1 MLNKFIQYEY
11 SKLTNQFISL
21 KDVKKYYLPLIEFI
35 ENSKGKKILL
45 SGSQGIG
52 KTTFIQLL
60 KKTFKTKFKKNIIT
74 ISLDDFYLDKD
85 QRIYLSNNVHPLLKT
100 RGVPGTHDVY
110 SLNRVID
117 DLNKEKFPINLPIFD
132 KLKDRRV
139 KKIKKII
146 SKSDYII
153 LEGWCLGCP
162 PITKEYLFKN
172 INNLEKLYDKKN
184 IWRNYYNNQLKFN
197 YKKLFNKFDSTI
209 FFKSSSFK
217 NVNKWRIKQENFL
230 KKRSL
235 NKSLGMSDHQ
245 IEIFIQ
251 HYEKITK
258 WMINNMHKKSNLIIE
273 VNRDQ
278 KITKINYIDK

>member
-1 MLNKFIQYEY
+1 MLNKSIQYEY
-11 SKLTNQFISL
+11 YKLTNQFITL
-21 KDVKKYYLPLIEFI
+21 KDVKKFYLPLIEFV
-35 ENSKGKKILL
+35 NNNKGKKILL

-60 KKTFKTKFKKNIIT
+60 KSTFKTQFKKNIIT

-85 QRIYLSNNVHPLLKT
+85 QRIYLSNNVHPLLET
-100 RGVPGTHDVY
+100 RGVPGTHDIY
-110 SLNRVID
+110 CLSRVID

-132 KLKDRRV
+132 KLKDRRL

-146 SKSDYII
+146 TKSDYVI

-172 INNLEKLYDKKN
+172 INNLEKLYEKKN

-235 NKSLGMSDHQ
+235 NKSLGMSDNQ

-258 WMINNMHKKSNLIIE
+258 WMLINFKDMANIIIKIHKHQKINLIIK
-273 VNRDQ
+273 N
-278 KITKINYIDK
+278 

>member
-1 MLNKFIQYEY
+1 MLNKSIQYEY
-11 SKLTNQFISL
+11 YKLTNQFITL
-21 KDVKKYYLPLIEFI
+21 KDVKKFYLPLIEFV
-35 ENSKGKKILL
+35 NNNKGKKILL

-60 KKTFKTKFKKNIIT
+60 KSTFKTQFKKNIIT
-74 ISLDDFYLDKD
+74 ISLDDFYLDKN

-100 RGVPGTHDVY
+100 RGVPGTHDIY
-110 SLNRVID
+110 CLSRVID

-132 KLKDRRV
+132 KLKDRRL

-146 SKSDYII
+146 TKSDYVI

-235 NKSLGMSDHQ
+235 NKSLGMSDNQ

-258 WMINNMHKKSNLIIE
+258 WMLINFKDMANIIIKINKHQKINLIIE
-273 VNRDQ
+273 N
-278 KITKINYIDK
+278 